1 MKCYEFITDA
11 KTGKVIKLA
20 LFSDI
25 HYDSPDCDRE
35 TLRKHLNFCL
45 KDQRYIMFGGDLFDA
60 ILLKDQKRAVPHLL
74 ENTDAQLNKKLDDI
88 YNFLKPYQ
96 HLILFMGRGNHEES
110 IIKYNGLDVLQMLA
124 TMLNMGQEHKILVGN
139 YANFLRFTA
148 KDPTGKVCFYDI
160 FQHHGAGGSAPQ
172 TKGMLDF
179 QQIAKGVN
187 ADLIWIGHK
196 HSAIVDYSTPIMSVN
211 TQGDVV
217 LKNRQC
223 IETPS
228 YQKGRTIDYNVQFAE
243 RFYNHTAL
251 SGFGELNLR
260 IERAGKEI
268 GNDGHKR
275 FALVPEVKITTI
287 PAITIGRVQTAVLKQ
302 KQR

>member
-1 MKCYEFITDA
+1 MRAYEFIADA
-11 KTGKVIKLA
+11 KSGKTVKLA

-25 HYDSPDCDRE
+25 HFDSPDCDRE
-35 TLRKHLNFCL
+35 TLQKHLNFCL
-45 KDQRYIMFGGDLFDA
+45 KDQRYILFGGDLFDA
-60 ILLKDQKRAVPHLL
+60 ILLKDMKRAVPHLL
-74 ENTDAQLNKKLDDI
+74 ENTDAQLNKKLDEM
-88 YNFLKPYQ
+88 YWFLKPYQ

-110 IIKYNGLDVLQMLA
+110 ILKYNGLDVLQMLA

-139 YANFLRFTA
+139 YANFIRFSA
-148 KDPTGKVCFYDI
+148 RDSSGKMCFYDI

-187 ADLIWIGHK
+187 ADLIWTGHK
-196 HSAIVDYSTPIMSVN
+196 HNSLIDYSNPIMSVN

-223 IETPS
+223 IQTPS

-251 SGFGELNLR
+251 SGFGEVNLR
-260 IERAGKEI
+260 LEREGKEL
-268 GNDGHKR
+268 GERHKR
-275 FALVPEVKITTI
+275 FIFVPDIKITTI
-287 PAITIGRVQTAVLKQ
+287 PAITIGRLQTAVLKQ
-302 KQR
+302 RTR